1 MNWQRSGNATMILK
15 ISPTLSL
22 ADDELS
28 YEFIRSS
35 GPGGQNINKVAT
47 GVQLR
52 FDLAHSASLTPEV
65 KERLSKLAGFRMNR
79 LGVLVIEAKRYRTQ
93 ERNRIDAEERLA
105 NLVQKA
111 MKMPRKR
118 HPTRPGAAAVTRRL
132 EAKKR
137 HGAIKRIRQAVPEKD

>member
-1 MNWQRSGNATMILK
+1 MMLR

-52 FDLAHSASLTPEV
+52 FDLAHSASLTAEV
-65 KERLSKLAGFRMNR
+65 KERLSKLAGYRMTR
-79 LGVLVIEAKRYRTQ
+79 QGIVVIEAKRYRTQ
-93 ERNRIDAEERLA
+93 EQNRIDAEQRLVR
-105 NLVQKA
+105 LVQKA
-111 MKMPRKR
+111 MTIPRKR
-118 HPTRPGAAAVTRRL
+118 YATRPGAAAVKRRL

-137 HGAIKRIRQAVPEKD
+137 HGAIKRIRQALVEKE

>member
-1 MNWQRSGNATMILK
+1 MMIR
-15 ISPTLSL
+15 ISPSLSL
-22 ADDELS
+22 ADNELS

-52 FDLAHSASLTPEV
+52 FDLAHSTSLIPEV
-65 KERLSKLAGFRMNR
+65 KERLSRLAGFRMNR

-93 ERNRIDAEERLA
+93 ERNRIDAEERLVK
-105 NLVQKA
+105 LVQKA
-111 MKMPRKR
+111 MNRPKKR

-137 HGAIKRIRQAVPEKD
+137 HGAIKRIRQDLPEKD